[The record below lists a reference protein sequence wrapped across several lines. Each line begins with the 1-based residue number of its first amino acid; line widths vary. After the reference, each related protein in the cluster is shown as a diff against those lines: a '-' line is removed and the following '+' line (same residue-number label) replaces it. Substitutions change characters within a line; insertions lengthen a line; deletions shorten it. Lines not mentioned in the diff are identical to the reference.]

1 MNSMTS
7 HLNRSCFQ
15 SFLPK
20 LFRLRHSWTLYLV
33 ISAGVVVLFRLYSGH
48 QQLIESIKDAVMVNH
63 TEPVTFTTTTAT
75 TTTTTTTATTT
86 TTTTSPTNTSTES
99 TFKSTCSSAADG
111 RGPHQ
116 NVIGYSIYGGNFS
129 EPKFYRKYLKPF
141 TDTLRTIPIRY
152 PGISNFPSSAKVHF
166 WILNYLR
173 MGGEDLSQAEERRR
187 GKLEDTQQHPRFG
200 KQQQSWPHRSLQRY
214 RNN

>member
-1 MNSMTS
+1 MTS
-7 HLNRSCFQ
+7 HLNRGCFQ
-15 SFLPK
+15 SFFPK

-33 ISAGVVVLFRLYSGH
+33 ISAGMVVLFRLYSGH
-48 QQLIESIKDAVMVNH
+48 QQLIESIKDAVMVDH
-63 TEPVTFTTTTAT
+63 TESVTFTTTTAT
-75 TTTTTTTATTT
+75 TTSTT
-86 TTTTSPTNTSTES
+86 TTTTSPTTTTSTES

-152 PGISNFPSSAKVHF
+152 PGISNFPSSAKD
-166 WILNYLR
+166 I
-173 MGGEDLSQAEERRR
+173 
-187 GKLEDTQQHPRFG
+187 
-200 KQQQSWPHRSLQRY
+200 
-214 RNN
+214 

>member
-1 MNSMTS
+1 MTS
-7 HLNRSCFQ
+7 HLNRGCFQ
-15 SFLPK
+15 SFFPK

-33 ISAGVVVLFRLYSGH
+33 ISAGVVVLFRLYSGR
-48 QQLIESIKDAVMVNH
+48 QQLIESIKDAVMVDH
-63 TEPVTFTTTTAT
+63 TESVTFNTTTAT
-75 TTTTTTTATTT
+75 TTTTSTT
-86 TTTTSPTNTSTES
+86 TTTTSSSTTTLSTKS

-152 PGISNFPSSAKVHF
+152 PGRFQLFIF
-166 WILNYLR
+166 L
-173 MGGEDLSQAEERRR
+173 
-187 GKLEDTQQHPRFG
+187 HPQKFIFE
-200 KQQQSWPHRSLQRY
+200 Y
-214 RNN
+214 